1 MVGGFLS
8 RAGNASAHLPHTAS
22 RERRGVA
29 VAIPD
34 SRGSIFERQTL
45 RRNYKPDGNAVT
57 LGPVGPDGDR
67 ISSASHARLFPFPTR
82 HGKD

>member
-8 RAGNASAHLPHTAS
+8 RAGVASAHLQRTAS
-22 RERRGVA
+22 RERRGVT

-34 SRGSIFERQTL
+34 SHGSVSERQTL
-45 RRNYKPDGNAVT
+45 TRHDKPESNAIT
-57 LGPVGPDGDR
+57 LGPVGPDGGR
-67 ISSASHARLFPFPTR
+67 IPSVSHAQLFLFPIR